1 MPQAQPS
8 PPACLGLITGDMASG
23 KEGGI
28 SQPADMNMSP
38 MVVSAFKLML
48 GAFGPTFSTQK
59 FVQLVNVCALPGAQT
74 ILM

>member
-8 PPACLGLITGDMASG
+8 PSVCSGLITGDMASG